1 MAVPE
6 NLLKAFVEAD
16 SEGVGSISEALAKL
30 EEFVTDIESFT
41 QVFVATE
48 SDKTQALLAEAY
60 PDLYLE
66 YAVNEGLVEPL
77 YDCCFFDFQGPCF
90 VVTVDGVNRL
100 LLPFGAGVTANTALK
115 DTRSPSSEPVE
126 PEEFLFDV
134 DDFEEE
140 VSKERTDLLPEF
152 QPVAL
157 PESVLDGVERGGRCC
172 LWVVLDFPLSD
183 PDEWTTELLKFR
195 LVTVGTKRFAECLG
209 WGHFG
214 SEVQPFDWEKWE
226 NEDED

>member
-16 SEGVGSISEALAKL
+16 SEGVGSLSEALANL
-30 EEFVTDIESFT
+30 EEFVTDLESFT

-77 YDCCFFDFQGPCF
+77 YDCCYFDFQGPCF

-100 LLPFGAGVTANTALK
+100 LLSFGA
-115 DTRSPSSEPVE
+115 
-126 PEEFLFDV
+126 
-134 DDFEEE
+134 
-140 VSKERTDLLPEF
+140 
-152 QPVAL
+152 
-157 PESVLDGVERGGRCC
+157 
-172 LWVVLDFPLSD
+172 
-183 PDEWTTELLKFR
+183 
-195 LVTVGTKRFAECLG
+195 
-209 WGHFG
+209 
-214 SEVQPFDWEKWE
+214 PFYY
-226 NEDED
+226 